1 MNIRETFKK
10 GTTATNNDAANEHFF
25 FLKKHK
31 TLVESHAFSL
41 TFFSPLA
48 LKVVLTFSSSI
59 PVDINMMNSP

>member
-25 FLKKHK
+25 LKKKNIKPLSNLTH
-31 TLVESHAFSL
+31 SHSL
-41 TFFSPLA
+41 FSPLA